1 MLLVA
6 VLVRE
11 DVEMVAHGDHHHL
24 RHQLESQF
32 GSRCSPNPLLLL
44 RAFVAVGMRVHWAVE
59 KVLSTGETADVEQ
72 VAVGAALMVPQVVV
86 YLL

>member
-44 RAFVAVGMRVHWAVE
+44 RAFVGMRVHWAVE
-59 KVLSTGETADVEQ
+59 KVLLTGETADVEQ
-72 VAVGAALMVPQVVV
+72 VAVGAALMVPQVVI